1 MMQITSNQNLIILQ
15 NMTHMPINPQIV
27 TTQEILIAVI
37 MIMIN
42 VSSTA
47 LPTHPGKE
55 PNDSASSTLIAQAT
69 L

>member
-27 TTQEILIAVI
+27 TTREIRIAVI
-37 MIMIN
+37 MITIN
-42 VSSTA
+42 VSSIA
-47 LPTHPGKE
+47 LATHPGIE
-55 PNDSASSTLIAQAT
+55 PNDSASSTVVAQAA